1 MQPTYRE
8 QRSLSFSVGQDP
20 TFFGYDDYHDDSP
33 HTDSLAIGPSF
44 GYKNSLA
51 TMEEEGQ
58 EDDLLHDMMNQ
69 ELSAARWRA
78 RSQSS
83 GAVFGLLPPSQQHLD
98 VPLHRQLRR
107 GSEQLH
113 DDLLHQRRRSSRF
126 FNGVGVDESSHL
138 VPPGASSAYPPLMM
152 DKQRLDVMQRRLP
165 QSQTREYKFPDQRYS
180 TQCGWVE

>member
-33 HTDSLAIGPSF
+33 HTDSVALGPSF

-58 EDDLLHDMMNQ
+58 EDDLLHDMINQ

-83 GAVFGLLPPSQQHLD
+83 GAAFGLLPPSQQHLD

-113 DDLLHQRRRSSRF
+113 DDSINQRRRSSRF
-126 FNGVGVDESSHL
+126 FNGVGMDEPSHL
-138 VPPGASSAYPPLMM
+138 VPPGVSSGYPPLMM

-165 QSQTREYKFPDQRYS
+165 QSQPREYKFPDQRYT
-180 TQCGWVE
+180 TQRGRVE